1 MSKKVSVIGAAVV
14 DIIVGPIEKGLFIK
28 GSVPYKNMTT
38 SCGGDAL
45 NEAVML
51 SKLGLSCELV
61 TLIGDDDAAKR
72 IRDCLLDNNV
82 SMDKIS
88 VDPEIVTGTN
98 IVLVDDEGE
107 RYFITNPES
116 SLRKL
121 SKEHIVPYVDNM
133 GDIVSFAS
141 IFVSPRL
148 TISELSEVFGAIKE
162 KPERI
167 LVSDMTTAKNGER
180 IEDLDP
186 VLKYIDYIIPNEKEA
201 ALLTGE
207 NDPAKSARAFIEH
220 GANCVIIKCGSKGC
234 IYDDGTI
241 SGSIPA
247 FQAKVIDTTGA
258 GDSFVSGFIYG
269 LRKGMDLFDCCRYGC
284 AVSSIVIEHMGT
296 NINVSIDEVNRRI
309 TEEQQ

>member
-1 MSKKVSVIGAAVV
+1 MTKKISVIGAAVV
-14 DIIVGPIEKGLFIK
+14 DIIAGPVDKDLFKK
-28 GSVPYKNMTT
+28 GSVPYNSMAI

-51 SKLGLSCELV
+51 SKLGMPCELV
-61 TLIGDDDAAKR
+61 TLIGDDEGSKK
-72 IRDCLLDNNV
+72 IRDCLRDNNV

-88 VDPEIVTGTN
+88 IMPEIATGMN

-121 SKEHIVPYVDNM
+121 SKEHILPHVDKL

-141 IFVSPRL
+141 IFVSPC
-148 TISELSEVFGAIKE
+148 LSIEALAEVFEAIKE
-162 KPERI
+162 KPDRI
-167 LVSDMTTAKNGER
+167 LVSDMTTAKKGER

-186 VLKYIDYIIPNEKEA
+186 VLKYIDYVIPNEKEA

-207 NDPAKSARAFIEH
+207 SDPVKSARAFVKH
-220 GANCVIIKCGSKGC
+220 GAGCAIIKCGSRGC
-234 IYDDGTI
+234 IYDDGTV

-247 FQAKVIDTTGA
+247 YHAKAIDTTGA

-269 LRKGMDLFDCCRYGC
+269 LYNGMNIPECCIYGS
-284 AVSSIVIEHMGT
+284 AVASVVIEHWGT
-296 NINVSIDEVNRRI
+296 NICVSIDEVNRRAK
-309 TEEQQ
+309 TF